1 MSENKQKI
9 KILPLHMK
17 PIGETLAHEHCIQC
31 NLQEGTTEY
40 KDEYEKY
47 MFNFY
52 DEAHGLS
59 LTPSGLIGQNPATP
73 KVKEEFFQEISG
85 IFGKSGLINKLPK
98 ADAYTKLKYDR
109 ILRGNITS
117 IAHFILES
125 LYGLSIKRGSTISSF
140 EYGQQPTES
149 EREIV
154 IMNQYTRL
162 FFIAKISK
170 AIEEVIAESA
180 DGDISIANLLHDAFG
195 ESWDESQNRAFQF
208 LNHTERRKEF
218 IAHYYNDKKSYK
230 KSNPVKSSNPKKS
243 NPTIIEPDYGFSFDK
258 FAIMELLDSHT
269 HEDITP
275 VTANAEFC
283 KNINLSEKDV
293 ERADLTTPVV
303 FGTVLKDNKKDYF
316 VIVGHDRVLKAVSL
330 RLPSLDAIVL
340 DEDETKT
347 FMV

>member
-1 MSENKQKI
+1 MSEEKKI
-9 KILPLHMK
+9 IRILPLHTR
-17 PIGETLAHEHCIQC
+17 PIGETLAEEHCYQN
-31 NLQEGTTEY
+31 NLQKGM
-40 KDEYEKY
+40 KG
-47 MFNFY
+47 Y
-52 DEAHGLS
+52 DEEFDRYLHNFFDEMFGLS
-59 LTPSGLIGQNPATP
+59 LTPSGLIGQNSATP
-73 KVKEEFFQEISG
+73 KVKEEFFQEITG
-85 IFGKSGLINKLPK
+85 IFGKTGLINKLSK
-98 ADAYTKLKYDR
+98 ADAYTKTKYDR
-109 ILRGNITS
+109 ILRGNIVS

-125 LYGLSIKRGSTISSF
+125 LYGLNIKRKGTLSSF
-140 EYGQQPTES
+140 EYGPNPTDS
-149 EREIV
+149 DKEIV

-170 AIEEVIAESA
+170 AIEEVILESA
-180 DGDISIANLLHDAFG
+180 DGDISIGNLLHDAFG
-195 ESWDESQNRAFQF
+195 SSWDENQNRAHTF
-208 LNHTERRKEF
+208 LNNTEKRKEF

-230 KSNPVKSSNPKKS
+230 KSNPVKNSNPKKS

-330 RLPSLDAIVL
+330 KLPSLDAIVL
-340 DEDETKT
+340 DVDETKT